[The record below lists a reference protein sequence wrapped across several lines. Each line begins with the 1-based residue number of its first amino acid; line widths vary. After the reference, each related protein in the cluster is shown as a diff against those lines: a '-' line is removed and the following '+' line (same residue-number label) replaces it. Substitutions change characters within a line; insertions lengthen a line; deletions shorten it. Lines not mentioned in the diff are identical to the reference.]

1 MLDTLSMVKKLRS
14 AGVPEEQA
22 EAQVSIVYEAMDKG
36 FATKVDIA
44 DLKGDMASLK
54 AELKNDMADLKSE
67 LKGDMAD
74 LKSDMAKLEGDMAG
88 VQQNLKGRES
98 RLLVRLGGLIVLLMT
113 AGFAFL
119 DLALH

>member
-22 EAQVSIVYEAMDKG
+22 EAQVSIVYEAMHKG

-44 DLKGDMASLK
+44 DLKGDMADLK
-54 AELKNDMADLKSE
+54 AELK
-67 LKGDMAD
+67 GDMV
-74 LKSDMAKLEGDMAG
+74 G
-88 VQQNLKGRES
+88 VQRNLKGLES